1 MLQHSKQNTA
11 IFLNFKSSLYE
22 MAKYIPKV
30 VTYEK
35 HNDSW
40 QDRLQDVS
48 VHNIVLVHHHLVE
61 KITSTNGTFIVI
73 AIECFYA
80 QHGTGSASMHGL
92 NMLHLHPLS
101 QKVSKDSTL
110 GPTFQVHL
118 VNGQVWHL
126 HLPLLVG
133 VVGERVADLLPQP
146 RLVPASQPF
155 LVISQSF
162 WGAFLKKRTTVLQI
176 FNLASMD

>member
-73 AIECFYA
+73 VIVFAIECFYA

-101 QKVSKDSTL
+101 QKLSKDSTL
-110 GPTFQVHL
+110 GP
-118 VNGQVWHL
+118 
-126 HLPLLVG
+126 
-133 VVGERVADLLPQP
+133 
-146 RLVPASQPF
+146 
-155 LVISQSF
+155 ISKCTWSMVKSGTCTSLS
-162 WGAFLKKRTTVLQI
+162 WSGWWARELQI
-176 FNLASMD
+176 SSPNLASFLHHQHFPLYTIAFGELSWTSVQ